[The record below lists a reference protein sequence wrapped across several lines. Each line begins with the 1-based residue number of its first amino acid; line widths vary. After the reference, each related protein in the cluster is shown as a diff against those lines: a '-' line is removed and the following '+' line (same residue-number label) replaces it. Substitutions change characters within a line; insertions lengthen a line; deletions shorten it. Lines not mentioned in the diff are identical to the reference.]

1 MIFAR
6 INTVVDL
13 LETPER
19 LSTAVIKALDQ
30 FERES
35 ERGCSYKACERL
47 SYTLERLGYK
57 FDYDLDGEPYNLRE
71 D

>member
-1 MIFAR
+1 M
-6 INTVVDL
+6 VDL
-13 LETPER
+13 LEKPER

-47 SYTLERLGYK
+47 SYTLDRLGYN
-57 FDYDLDGEPYNLRE
+57 FDYDLDGEPYDLRE
-71 D
+71 EKK

>member
-1 MIFAR
+1 ML
-6 INTVVDL
+6 DL
-13 LETPER
+13 LETPEK
-19 LSTAVIKALDQ
+19 LSAAAIKALDQ

-57 FDYDLDGEPYNLRE
+57 FDYGLDGEPYNLRE
-71 D
+71 G

>member
-1 MIFAR
+1 M
-6 INTVVDL
+6 VDL
-13 LETPER
+13 LEKPER
-19 LSTAVIKALDQ
+19 LPMAVIDALDQ

-35 ERGCSYKACERL
+35 DKGCSYKACERL

-71 D
+71 G

>member
-1 MIFAR
+1 M
-6 INTVVDL
+6 VDL
-13 LETPER
+13 LEKPER

-47 SYTLERLGYK
+47 SYTLDRLGYN

-71 D
+71 EQKQ

>member
-1 MIFAR
+1 ML
-6 INTVVDL
+6 DL
-13 LETPER
+13 LEKPER

-35 ERGCSYKACERL
+35 ERGCSYKACDRL

-57 FDYDLDGEPYNLRE
+57 FDYGLDGEPYNLRE
-71 D
+71 G

>member
-1 MIFAR
+1 M
-6 INTVVDL
+6 
-13 LETPER
+13 
-19 LSTAVIKALDQ
+19 AVIDALDQ

-35 ERGCSYKACERL
+35 DKGCSYKACERL

-71 D
+71 G

>member
-1 MIFAR
+1 M
-6 INTVVDL
+6 VDL
-13 LETPER
+13 LEKPER

-47 SYTLERLGYK
+47 SYTLKRLGYS
-57 FDYDLDGEPYNLRE
+57 FDYDLDGEPYNLTE
-71 D
+71 EQKQ

>member
-1 MIFAR
+1 M
-6 INTVVDL
+6 VDL

-19 LSTAVIKALDQ
+19 LPTAVINALDQ

-57 FDYDLDGEPYNLRE
+57 FDYDLDGEPYDLRE
-71 D
+71 EKNQC

>member
-1 MIFAR
+1 ML
-6 INTVVDL
+6 DL

-19 LSTAVIKALDQ
+19 LPADVIKALHQ

-47 SYTLERLGYK
+47 SYTLERLGYS

-71 D
+71 EKK

>member
-1 MIFAR
+1 M
-6 INTVVDL
+6 VDL
-13 LETPER
+13 LEKPER

-35 ERGCSYKACERL
+35 ERGCSYKACKRL

>member
-1 MIFAR
+1 MMR
-6 INTVVDL
+6 IKTMTDL

-19 LSTAVIKALDQ
+19 LPKAVIKALDQ
-30 FERES
+30 FERDS

-47 SYTLERLGYK
+47 SYTLNRLGYK